1 MQVHACGCSAE
12 LARVCW
18 GYSEHVG
25 KMTDTRKQKAE
36 KASEMPVKHS
46 LRADRI
52 AGSPSW

>member
-12 LARVCW
+12 LARFCW

-36 KASEMPVKHS
+36 KASEMPIKHS

-52 AGSPSW
+52 AGSPS